1 MSDDPKAGK
10 TSAKKAD
17 DLPDTQPTD
26 VLAANPST
34 GTSEVAKAGR
44 AAGTSATRP
53 LPVQEDARAAETTE
67 VVEPVPVP
75 ADAGEPV
82 VVVQKPKKRR
92 RWPFV
97 LGGILLVLA
106 ILLVIAF
113 FVADAY
119 AKDYARQY
127 IKERIVAVL
136 GIEDSSEVQ
145 VDIGTGSVLL
155 QALRG
160 ELDQIDV
167 TAPQVSFGILHGA
180 ATVHAEGVPLD
191 QNAPVDSL
199 DITFAVA
206 EGDVEALAGNLS
218 GLQLES
224 IVLEEPEIVA
234 STTFSFFGF
243 QLPVGMG
250 IEPSADEGQI
260 VFTPTSIRLGDDNYT
275 AEELRN
281 TFGGFA
287 DQLLRQQSFCV
298 AENLPSALTIV
309 DVDVVAKDLIVKVDG
324 AGTALG
330 GPDLSTPGTCAA
342 G

>member
-1 MSDDPKAGK
+1 MSDDAKAR
-10 TSAKKAD
+10 KKGD

-26 VLAANPST
+26 VLAAGPST
-34 GTSEVAKAGR
+34 DTSEVAKAGR
-44 AAGTSATRP
+44 AAGTSATKP
-53 LPVQEDARAAETTE
+53 LPVTDSQAATE
-67 VVEPVPVP
+67 VV
-75 ADAGEPV
+75 DPV
-82 VVVQKPKKRR
+82 VVVVEKPQKKRR
-92 RWPFV
+92 RWPWV

-119 AKDYARQY
+119 AKDYARAY

-136 GIEDSSEVQ
+136 GIDDPSKVQ
-145 VDIGTGSVLL
+145 VDIGEGSVLL

-167 TAPQVSFGILHGA
+167 TAEQVSFGILNGA

-191 QNAPVDSL
+191 ENAPVDAL
-199 DITFAVA
+199 EVTFAVA

-234 STTFSFFGF
+234 STTFNFFGF
-243 QLPVGMG
+243 QIPVGMG
-250 IEPSADEGQI
+250 IEPSADEGRI
-260 VFTPTSIRLGDDNYT
+260 VFTPTSIRLGEDNYT
-275 AEELRN
+275 AEELRE

-298 AENLPSALTIV
+298 AENLPAALTIV
-309 DVDVVAKDLIVKVDG
+309 DVDVDAKNLVVKIDGDG
-324 AGTALG
+324 AALG

-342 G
+342 